1 MNRAL
6 ERALDERSNAY
17 LNSNPAYRK
26 ALGTKELL
34 STLGEQASPAVV
46 RSSNASSG
54 QGMQLAQFGYSTTL
68 G

>member
-1 MNRAL
+1 MNRTI

-26 ALGTKELL
+26 ALGSRELL
-34 STLGEQASPAVV
+34 STLGEQTSPAIV
-46 RSSNASSG
+46 RYSNSSSG